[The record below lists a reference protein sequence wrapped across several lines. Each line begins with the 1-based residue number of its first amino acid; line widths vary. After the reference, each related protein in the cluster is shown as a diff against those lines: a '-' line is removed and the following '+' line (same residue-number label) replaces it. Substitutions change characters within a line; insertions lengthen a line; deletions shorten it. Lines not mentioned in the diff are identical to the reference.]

1 MSGGGNLAELEDV
14 LDALVAADKAPG
26 PVVLD
31 RWLQE
36 YPQFERELVDF
47 MASWALMNS
56 AASMTADREE
66 QTDEEVKADERLML
80 RGLSIVQNL
89 LHEKSQRAG
98 TEPRL
103 DSLIGAA
110 KAAGLSLQDLAREA
124 HLGEA
129 VVRKLDRRLIRFAS
143 IPRQA
148 IGAVADAVRC
158 HAQTVAQYL
167 QQPATFAAVAHYRAD
182 RAPQLAEPEDFNIA
196 IEKDPTITPE
206 DRRRWLDALDAE
218 RVVE

>member
-1 MSGGGNLAELEDV
+1 MSGGSKLAELEDV
-14 LDALVAADKAPG
+14 LDALVAADETPG

-31 RWLQE
+31 SWVRE

-47 MASWALMNS
+47 MASWTLMNS
-56 AASMTADREE
+56 AASITANQEE
-66 QTDEEVKADERLML
+66 QPDEVKANERLML

-89 LHEKSQRAG
+89 LHEMSQRAE
-98 TEPRL
+98 TAPRL

-110 KAAGLSLQDLAREA
+110 RAAGLSLHDLARAA

-129 VVRKLDRRLIRFAS
+129 VVRKLDRRLIRFAT

-158 HAQTVAQYL
+158 QAQTVSLYL
-167 QQPATFAAVAHYRAD
+167 QQPATFAAAAHYRAD
-182 RAPQLAEPEDFNIA
+182 RAPQLAEPEDFMVA
-196 IEKDPTITPE
+196 VEKDPTMTPE
-206 DRRRWLDALDAE
+206 DRRRWLDAVNAE
-218 RVVE
+218 QS